1 VQYNC
6 LLQKYDKLTTDY
18 TNVLAQSLK
27 IKEEHIKIINDQNE
41 RDTEYISSYC
51 FFEIK
56 LILKLKPLSRRKKK
70 LQKDLEE
77 AADTTTQQDV
87 NLKEFISNP

>member
-1 VQYNC
+1 MNAILSKF
-6 LLQKYDKLTTDY
+6 LL
-18 TNVLAQSLK
+18 
-27 IKEEHIKIINDQNE
+27 IF
-41 RDTEYISSYC
+41 

-56 LILKLKPLSRRKKK
+56 LILKLKSISRRKKK